1 MQNLLM
7 SDHTHISGLFDN
19 SLQKSTTEF
28 AAYII
33 LNVLKSENP
42 ELAYI
47 CFSGDNLV
55 ILGELGWLWRHPQ
68 HLGASFQHQ
77 ALHSPLLWGWVNE
90 KMAEGG
96 RRYFLYCA
104 QCNCRGLQSPWR
116 SSSQTNY
123 QGKQDGRRGRVVP
136 LYWGLLLR
144 LLANSKSISFCI
156 FVTMISPPDHQKDI
170 L

>member
-1 MQNLLM
+1 M
-7 SDHTHISGLFDN
+7 
-19 SLQKSTTEF
+19 K
-28 AAYII
+28 
-33 LNVLKSENP
+33 
-42 ELAYI
+42 
-47 CFSGDNLV
+47 
-55 ILGELGWLWRHPQ
+55 
-68 HLGASFQHQ
+68 
-77 ALHSPLLWGWVNE
+77 

-96 RRYFLYCA
+96 RRHFLYCA

-156 FVTMISPPDHQKDI
+156 FVTMISHHQITRKIFYSGESRTENGSTMIYFHSMASLTLLSLVATHERSVKTKKISFRHFFVVQTKPPFSQFQEKDKRKRDHTCGVFVTCK
-170 L
+170 